1 MKIIKKIIRIIY
13 AIFRKIFKFIDK
25 RIVTP
30 ITKIV
35 MNISELLGKRNGKVE
50 RWLVRRNTLIF
61 LSLVIALVI
70 FFAVDNKALTLV
82 DAQADVLTDQKVEAI
97 YNSES
102 YVVEGLP
109 ETVDVTLIGR
119 SVDMYLAK
127 QLSTGV
133 VSVDLSGLKEGT
145 HKVKLN
151 YESVINS
158 VEYKLDPSTITIN
171 IYPKVSSSKIAT
183 IDAINS
189 DVLDDTLSVNS
200 IEADQQEIIIKGSEK
215 TINQVAMVKILVDLS
230 KLVDPTVGVMEL
242 KDVPLVA
249 YDSQGNV
256 VDVEMVP
263 SKVSVKV
270 SISSPNKELP
280 IKVIPV
286 GEVLFGKAISSI
298 ESSISKVTVY
308 GSEEVLNTLEY
319 IPIEVSVKNL
329 KENKTIDVKIEK
341 PTGVTYISESSSKIT
356 ITLGDVVEKEI
367 NDVMIET
374 TNLDSNYRAAAIG
387 ASYIKTTVVVS
398 GTQEV
403 LDNITA
409 DNVKAYVDLSGYTE
423 GDYEVEVKVSGDD
436 VKASYISKTDKI
448 KIRISKK

>member
-1 MKIIKKIIRIIY
+1 MKAIKKFIRFIY
-13 AIFRKIFKFIDK
+13 ALFRKFFKFLDK
-25 RIVTP
+25 KVVTP
-30 ITKIV
+30 LTKVV
-35 MNISELLGKRNGKVE
+35 MNISELLGKRSGRFE
-50 RWLVRRNTLIF
+50 RWLVKRNTLIF
-61 LSLVIALVI
+61 LSLILALIV
-70 FFAVDNKALTLV
+70 FFAVDNKAVTLV
-82 DAQADVLTDQKVEAI
+82 DASADVLYDQKVEAI

-133 VSVDLSGLKEGT
+133 VSVDLSNLKEGT

-158 VEYKLDPSTITIN
+158 VDYKLDPSVVTIN
-171 IYPKVSSSKIAT
+171 IYPKLSKSKIAT

-189 DVLDDTLSVNS
+189 DVLDSKLSVNS
-200 IEADQQEIIIKGSEK
+200 IETDQQEIIIKGSEK
-215 TINQVAMVKILVDLS
+215 MINQVATVKILVDLS
-230 KLVDPTVGVMEL
+230 KLVDPSVGVMEL

-249 YDSQGNV
+249 YDSTGGIVN
-256 VDVEMVP
+256 VEMVP

-270 SISSPNKELP
+270 SIASPSKEVP

-286 GEVLFGKAISSI
+286 GEVLFGKAISSV
-298 ESSISKVTVY
+298 ESSVSKVTVY
-308 GSEEVLNTLEY
+308 GKQDVLDGLEY
-319 IPIEVSVKNL
+319 IPVEVSVKNL
-329 KENKTIDVKIEK
+329 KSNKTTDVKIEK
-341 PTGVTYISESSSKIT
+341 PTGITYISQSNTKVT
-356 ITLGDVVEKEI
+356 VTLGDVIEKEI
-367 NDVMIET
+367 PDVMIET
-374 TNLDSNYRAAAIG
+374 INLDSSYRAAAIG
-387 ASYIKTTVVVS
+387 ASFIKTTVVVS
-398 GTQEV
+398 GTKEV

-409 DNVKAYVDLSGYTE
+409 DNIRAYVDLSGYTE
-423 GDYEVEVKVSGDD
+423 GDHEVEVHVSGDD